1 MNEMKNVDHAG
12 VGVGVGVRGV
22 GVFLSVAETAFPIWA
37 VKGSDNRQ
45 LKLKLPGGHRPGKL
59 QTEPA
64 LWNCH

>member
-12 VGVGVGVRGV
+12 VGVDFDATMVGSEAL
-22 GVFLSVAETAFPIWA
+22 FAVAETAFPIWA

-45 LKLKLPGGHRPGKL
+45 LKLKLPGVAA
-59 QTEPA
+59 EPA